1 MSHMIRTAY
10 EVLLFLRSYYYHYY
24 VFFGERSKYL
34 FLHKCD
40 CAINILS
47 LQQAFPRLIEGLP
60 AVTGATTMFINPYTY
75 AAAGGLATMMP
86 SDTSYQQF
94 QQVQPQIAT
103 AAAYSNL
110 IPAQMQAVYMQQ
122 PTQYQYATSPA
133 AVQSQ
138 PVQYARCYQVSFFV
152 LIGH

>member
-1 MSHMIRTAY
+1 
-10 EVLLFLRSYYYHYY
+10 
-24 VFFGERSKYL
+24 
-34 FLHKCD
+34 
-40 CAINILS
+40 
-47 LQQAFPRLIEGLP
+47 
-60 AVTGATTMFINPYTY
+60 MFINPYTY

-138 PVQYARCYQVSFFV
+138 PVQYARCYQVSFMFY
-152 LIGH
+152 LDTDYIEPLSSCWLYFLRLLF

>member
-1 MSHMIRTAY
+1 
-10 EVLLFLRSYYYHYY
+10 
-24 VFFGERSKYL
+24 
-34 FLHKCD
+34 
-40 CAINILS
+40 
-47 LQQAFPRLIEGLP
+47 
-60 AVTGATTMFINPYTY
+60 MFINPYTY

-138 PVQYARCYQVSFFV
+138 PVQYARCYQVSFLFS
-152 LIGH
+152 LDTK